1 MATRLSASLATF
13 NDSSQQAV
21 STNSFALGVG
31 QTWQNMLI
39 APPGLPP
46 PRALGTE
53 YTNST
58 GRPIMVALT
67 NYFSTSNALVLNVN
81 SFGVTAVFSSAFNTG
96 GGGTVG
102 SPNLCVV
109 IPIGAT
115 YILPNTL
122 WPREYWWELR

>member
-21 STNSFALGVG
+21 STNSYALGVG
-31 QTWQNMLI
+31 QSWTNVTSS
-39 APPGLPP
+39 
-46 PRALGTE
+46 RALATT

-58 GRPIMVALT
+58 GRPIMVAIT
-67 NYFSTSNALVLNVN
+67 NYFSQSNALVLNVD

-109 IPIGAT
+109 VPIGAT
-115 YILPNTL
+115 YILPNTP
-122 WPREYWWELR
+122 WPFEYWWELR

>member
-21 STNSFALGVG
+21 STNSYALGVG
-31 QTWQNMLI
+31 QSWTNVTSS
-39 APPGLPP
+39 
-46 PRALGTE
+46 RALATT

-58 GRPIMVALT
+58 GRPIMVSIT
-67 NYFSTSNALVLNVN
+67 NYFSTSNALVLNVD
-81 SFGVTAVFSSAFNTG
+81 SFGVTAQFSSAFNTG

-102 SPNLCVV
+102 SPNFCVV

-115 YILPNTL
+115 YIVPNTF
-122 WPREYWWELR
+122 WPFEYWWELR

>member
-13 NDSSQQAV
+13 NDGSQQAV
-21 STNSFALGVG
+21 STNSYALGVG
-31 QTWQNMLI
+31 QTWQNMLS
-39 APPGLPP
+39 PTVQ
-46 PRALGTE
+46 RALATT

-67 NYFSTSNALVLNVN
+67 NYFSTSNALVLNVD

-115 YILPNTL
+115 YIIPNTF
-122 WPREYWWELR
+122 WPIEYWWELR